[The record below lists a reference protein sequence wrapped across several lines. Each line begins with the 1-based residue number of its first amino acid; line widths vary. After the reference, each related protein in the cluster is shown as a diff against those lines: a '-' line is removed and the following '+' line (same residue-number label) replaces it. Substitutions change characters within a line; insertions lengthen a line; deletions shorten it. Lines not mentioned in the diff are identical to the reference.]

1 MKKFILLI
9 AVSSTFI
16 MCKKTEAA
24 KSQMEDA
31 ARSVDSAAS
40 GVSETI
46 NSVQANADEIL
57 DSANIKIKD
66 FENAKGEIQQNI
78 ENTSKI
84 VDSLSTKIASTKLES
99 KIEKKDSAEK
109 KHEKI
114 VVNVPAPKVIKETK
128 IIYKDSPKND
138 SYELNAPKN
147 RMVKTGYLSITAE
160 NAETVKEMI
169 KEEAAKN
176 NAYIKSEQLSYT
188 SPEPVKNTPPS
199 YPEDHQKVY
208 ALQIKVPIQ
217 DFDGLMN
224 SLSSNISDIES
235 KNIEVSGTHYVDN
248 TICTVAV
255 TLIDTTEAG
264 QEPDTFGG
272 KSLAAISSG
281 WNVITSIFL
290 FILPLWP
297 LLLIAGIGYYFYNK
311 KNKNLPD
318 NNSK

>member
-9 AVSSTFI
+9 AVSSIFI
-16 MCKKTEAA
+16 MCKKGEAVQSQIEDAA
-24 KSQMEDA
+24 KSAD
-31 ARSVDSAAS
+31 SVSSA
-40 GVSETI
+40 VSETI
-46 NSVQANADEIL
+46 HSVHENADKIL

-128 IIYKDSPKND
+128 IIYKDSPKKD
-138 SYELNAPKN
+138 SYELSAPKN
-147 RMVKTGYLSITAE
+147 RMVKNGYLSITADH
-160 NAETVKEMI
+160 AETVKEMI

-176 NAYIKSEQLSYT
+176 NAYIKSEQLSFT
-188 SPEPVKNTPPS
+188 SLEPVKNTPS

-208 ALQIKVPIQ
+208 DLQIKVPIQ
-217 DFDGLMN
+217 NFDGLM
-224 SLSSNISDIES
+224 SDLSSSISDIQS
-235 KNIEVSGTHYVDN
+235 KNIELSGTQYADN

-255 TLIDTTEAG
+255 TLIDSTG
-264 QEPDTFGG
+264 SSQESDTFGG

-297 LLLIAGIGYYFYNK
+297 LFLIGGIGYYFYNK
-311 KNKNLPD
+311 KKKSIPD